1 MAMFSVKVELD
12 RLLAVDWLI
21 RNVNESVNIFRYIFW
36 DSHLYIYIYILSK
49 CFMGLFFIKNVINMK
64 LKF

>member
-36 DSHLYIYIYILSK
+36 DSHLYIYIVK
-49 CFMGLFFIKNVINMK
+49 MFHGAFFH
-64 LKF
+64 